1 MGLKCFIYSLHKK
14 VFLSQLPA
22 KFLNRNNRL
31 FSKLNKYY
39 ISTNTDQENQYD
51 MPSTEEPIHDIVRN
65 SLGFYEPGKKLSHK
79 IKHNETTNVLL
90 LSSFRSGG
98 AFLGQLLNGIF
109 PDTFYAFDP
118 LFLASLYK
126 VSLRFSVMY
135 MLAIVFKI

>member
-1 MGLKCFIYSLHKK
+1 M
-14 VFLSQLPA
+14 
-22 KFLNRNNRL
+22 

-39 ISTNTDQENQYD
+39 ISTYTDQENQHD
-51 MPSTEEPIHDIVRN
+51 VQSTEEPIHDIVRN

-98 AFLGQLLNGIF
+98 AFLGQLLNGMF